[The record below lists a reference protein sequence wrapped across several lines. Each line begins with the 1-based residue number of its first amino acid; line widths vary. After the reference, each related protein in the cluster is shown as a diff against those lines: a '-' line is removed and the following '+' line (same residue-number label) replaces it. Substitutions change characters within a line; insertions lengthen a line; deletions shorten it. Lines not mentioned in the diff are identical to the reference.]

1 MNDEYPRV
9 PKSGGRVML
18 RQTHSE
24 YLRAFRGS
32 TWLARLNLVYLAVV
46 PAFLVGSLVYLIWVY
61 LTV

>member
-1 MNDEYPRV
+1 
-9 PKSGGRVML
+9 ML
-18 RQTHSE
+18 RQTHRE